1 MSSGDQGGVHGS
13 AAPDVNPS
21 RDGITED
28 MLPER
33 EVRFAPTVHHVHRR
47 PFGLS
52 PAPLLA
58 GLAAGSIV
66 IALLLIV
73 LGSWV
78 AGVVFL
84 AISGVAVSF
93 LAIAARREPDEHASR
108 IAINAA
114 GRADG
119 WARLTAVAVRASARA
134 GLELG
139 RLWVRRRRLRFE
151 LRRQL
156 APLGEAVHRDDQ
168 DRAEQLKARADEL
181 NRAIQ
186 ETDRRSSE
194 AIAALRNLLGRERAV
209 SHSTERLPVVDES
222 AERGG

>member
-1 MSSGDQGGVHGS
+1 MSNGDQGRVHGS
-13 AAPDVNPS
+13 AAPDVKPS
-21 RDGITED
+21 RDGITEN

-58 GLAAGSIV
+58 GLAAGLIV

-78 AGVVFL
+78 AGIVFL
-84 AISGVAVSF
+84 AMAGVAVSF

-108 IAINAA
+108 LAIIAA

-134 GLELG
+134 GLELA
-139 RLWVRRRRLRFE
+139 RLWLRRRRLRFE

-156 APLGEAVHRDDQ
+156 APLGDAVHRGDQ
-168 DRAEQLKARADEL
+168 GRVEQLKARADEL
-181 NRAIQ
+181 SQAIQ

-194 AIAALRNLLGRERAV
+194 AITALRNQLGRAHAV
-209 SHSTERLPVVDES
+209 SHSTERLPVVDEG